1 MGQSIE
7 YIDFDR
13 NEESRAEINAFVE
26 KVTEGHIKEL
36 LQRGTI
42 QQSTN
47 LVLLNAAY
55 FKGIWKTQFNKAQ
68 TKMKSF
74 NSVTP
79 SNVEMMHVQ
88 DKYLY
93 GS

>member
-26 KVTEGHIKEL
+26 KVTEGHMKEL
-36 LQRGTI
+36 LRRGTI